1 LIGFFTG
8 SLIANGTGSFT
19 GSFTG
24 SLQGSSSYA
33 DTASYLN
40 GFIGQGVTLSF
51 LTASTTWSV
60 NHGLNTLYP
69 LVSIWEEGTNEVI
82 QPDVIE
88 SKNLNITE
96 IRFTVPRTGYANIG
110 IAGAPLYQ
118 ASPFFTASFA
128 LTASFVSGGVD
139 VENSISAS
147 YAATASFVLGSTSAS
162 YFSGSTFISNTGS
175 VDQLTITSRLVT
187 SYLATAN
194 YADDAAAA
202 AAGIP
207 LYGVYRS
214 GNVLL
219 IRIV

>member
-1 LIGFFTG
+1 
-8 SLIANGTGSFT
+8 
-19 GSFTG
+19 
-24 SLQGSSSYA
+24 
-33 DTASYLN
+33 
-40 GFIGQGVTLSF
+40 
-51 LTASTTWSV
+51 
-60 NHGLNTLYP
+60 
-69 LVSIWEEGTNEVI
+69 
-82 QPDVIE
+82 
-88 SKNLNITE
+88 
-96 IRFTVPRTGYANIG
+96 
-110 IAGAPLYQ
+110 LYQ

-194 YADDAAAA
+194 YANDAAAA
-202 AAGIP
+202 AGGVP

-214 GNVLL
+214 GNMLL